1 VGNTGVV
8 SNHSGQNVA
17 RPLSQRNA
25 QHWENSCALDRQIV
39 ATTCSS
45 RKICVEK
52 NKIPAAA
59 AAAAAA
65 SSLCKYI
72 FYIFCL
78 QKKEIDFFLLLNC
91 SELIETPK
99 L

>member
-1 VGNTGVV
+1 MRAGQTDRR
-8 SNHSGQNVA
+8 NHMQFAKDLRWEKQN
-17 RPLSQRNA
+17 P
-25 QHWENSCALDRQIV
+25 
-39 ATTCSS
+39 
-45 RKICVEK
+45 
-52 NKIPAAA
+52 IP